1 MEGDLRERYNR
12 FKQLHDEA
20 FKLLDDGLKLEQ
32 RNQFEEAVVLYER
45 GVVTVDRALRIY
57 IESDSDP
64 ELWDK
69 YFEQV
74 VKMKNARKEVESR
87 LASLRA
93 GPPPAGAAPPNGA
106 SVMMPSNPPS
116 YEEATSPYASL
127 TGALE
132 QLRADTVASA
142 ADSEVVFRQE
152 GVHMY
157 FIAPDGQ
164 VSSLSQPLTLTIARA
179 QGENELAPTFY
190 LQLGSWVYPLVPGI
204 SPVLRAESGTF
215 IIPDL
220 QATVPG
226 SAVGLVVA
234 DGEDSGVLDV
244 LSDILRGIQPAAP
257 AGEEQERLSQR
268 ISHGLVSGA
277 QFVSAGVVRGAEWA
291 GSLLNRGTPALIER
305 MQPAAEQTP
314 VPPRLSKGLRVAR
327 DVTSVAVTFTTFVAN
342 KVGTATMSLGRFL
355 APHVQAQGTRLL
367 TSVSGLSENEASTKV
382 EGALEVTAGAVTSF
396 TTVYAALE
404 DAAAILGRNLAN
416 NTVQIVQHKY
426 GQQAG
431 VVTEDTLAA
440 VGNAVVVGH
449 TARGLTVKG
458 IAKRTAKNAGKALV
472 EDYQPKQGP
481 DGEKSDPG
489 DKELPGPSK
498 EPSN

>member
-32 RNQFEEAVVLYER
+32 QNQIEEAVVLYER

-57 IESDSDP
+57 IESDLEP
-64 ELWDK
+64 QLWDK

-93 GPPPAGAAPPNGA
+93 GPSPAGAEPLNGA
-106 SVMMPSNPPS
+106 SAAMPSSPPS

-127 TGALE
+127 SGALE
-132 QLRADTVASA
+132 QLRADTVTASA
-142 ADSEVVFRQE
+142 NSEVIFRQE

-257 AGEEQERLSQR
+257 SGEEAAAEQERLSQR
-268 ISHGLVSGA
+268 ISQGLVSGA

-291 GSLLNRGTPALIER
+291 GSLLDRGTPALIDR
-305 MQPAAEQTP
+305 MQPAAEPKP

-416 NTVQIVQHKY
+416 NTVQIVQH
-426 GQQAG
+426 
-431 VVTEDTLAA
+431 
-440 VGNAVVVGH
+440 
-449 TARGLTVKG
+449 R
-458 IAKRTAKNAGKALV
+458 
-472 EDYQPKQGP
+472 
-481 DGEKSDPG
+481 
-489 DKELPGPSK
+489 
-498 EPSN
+498 